1 MKSKK
6 TWKDI
11 TLAKA
16 MELMQ
21 LEAQMEAM
29 EPIDFM
35 VERIAILEDKDPAEV
50 ENQTPKQ
57 IFEQNEAYSFLA
69 RQPLAKF
76 VPSIKVNGKE
86 YGVAPLDKITLAQ
99 MVDIE
104 EYYKVG
110 LEKNLDKIISIL
122 VLPVKE
128 KSILGKRT
136 LEDYEYDEER
146 AEELKSLDMEFVW
159 QNILFFCAGVER
171 YMDGFQDFLQK
182 ETMKTEKTKLTGSLP
197 NMMTEYN
204 KTLVAR
210 PSRTL
215 RERLGLISTK
225 SGAGSE

>member
-1 MKSKK
+1 
-6 TWKDI
+6 
-11 TLAKA
+11 
-16 MELMQ
+16 
-21 LEAQMEAM
+21 
-29 EPIDFM
+29 M

-104 EYYKVG
+104 EYYKAG

-146 AEELKSLDMEFVW
+146 TEELKSLDMEFVW

-171 YMDGFQDFLQK
+171 YMDSFQDFLQK
-182 ETMKTEKTKLTGSLP
+182 ETMKTEKTKLTGSL
-197 NMMTEYN
+197 
-204 KTLVAR
+204 R
-210 PSRTL
+210 Q
-215 RERLGLISTK
+215 
-225 SGAGSE
+225 

>member
-21 LEAQMEAM
+21 LEAQIDSM

-35 VERIAILEDKDPAEV
+35 VERIAILEDKDPSEV

-57 IFEQNEAYSFLA
+57 IFDQNEQYSFMS
-69 RQPLAKF
+69 RQPMAKH
-76 VPSIKVNGKE
+76 VPSVKVNGKE
-86 YGVAPLDKITLAQ
+86 YGIAPLDKITLAQ

-104 EYYKVG
+104 EYYKAG

-136 LEDYEYDEER
+136 LEDYEYDEDR
-146 AEELKSLDMEFVW
+146 VEELKSLDMDFVW
-159 QNILFFCAGVER
+159 QNILFFCAGVEK
-171 YMDGFQDFLQK
+171 YMEGFLDFLQK
-182 ETMKTEKTKLTGSLP
+182 ETMKTEMTTQIASLT
-197 NMMTEYN
+197 NMMLEYN

-215 RERLGLISTK
+215 RERLGLASIK